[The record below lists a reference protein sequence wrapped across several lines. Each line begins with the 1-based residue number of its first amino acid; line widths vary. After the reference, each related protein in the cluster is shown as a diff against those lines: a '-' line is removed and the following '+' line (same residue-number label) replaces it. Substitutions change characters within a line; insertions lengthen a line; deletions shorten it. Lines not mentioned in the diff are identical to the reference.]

1 MAEEGGKKNK
11 RETTE
16 STKNI
21 YKNNIIRL
29 NNGNEIKFDK
39 NGIPNLDFLKNT
51 EETLKKFE
59 KLKPNS
65 QRTYLISIVSTLT
78 GLKKYEKVRA
88 VYYDLMDKFNKELKQ
103 NNTKSETQQE
113 NWIPQSEVLQVYQ
126 ALGEK
131 VLPLLSLKKVSVSQW
146 DEILSFVVLS
156 LYCLQPPRRNKDYQ
170 YMKVIKSPKDLE
182 ENYKDFNYYSLAKP
196 PQFLFYNYK
205 TKGTYALQE
214 VPVSTDLNTILKEY
228 MKLHPCKK
236 EKSFFLLVDYK
247 GQPIHQVNAITRIL
261 NSIFGKKIGV
271 SLLRSIYLT
280 DKFKAPVN
288 ELQNTATAM
297 GTSTNTV
304 QQQYIKND

>member
-1 MAEEGGKKNK
+1 MEEGAGRK
-11 RETTE
+11 RITTE

-29 NNGNEIKFDK
+29 NNGNEIKYNK
-39 NGIPNLDFLKNT
+39 NGEPNLDFLKNT
-51 EETLKKFE
+51 EETLAKFA

-113 NWIPQSEVLQVYQ
+113 NWIPQSEVMEIYQ

-131 VLPLLSLKKVSVSQW
+131 VLPLLGLKKVNANQW
-146 DEILSFVVLS
+146 DEILSFVILS

-170 YMKVIKSPKDLE
+170 YCKVIKNNKDLE

-214 VPVSTDLNTILKEY
+214 VPVSPDLNAILTAY
-228 MKLHPCKK
+228 LKLHPLRK
-236 EKSFFLLVDYK
+236 EKSYFLLVDSK
-247 GQPIHQVNAITRIL
+247 GQPLHQVNAITRIL

-271 SLLRSIYLT
+271 SMLRNIFLS
-280 DKFKAPVN
+280 DKFKAPTQEMRDMAN
-288 ELQNTATAM
+288 AM
-297 GTSTNTV
+297 GTSTDMLQSV
-304 QQQYIKND
+304 YVKMDA

>member
-1 MAEEGGKKNK
+1 MEEGAGRK
-11 RETTE
+11 RVTTD

-29 NNGNEIKFDK
+29 NNGNEIKYNK
-39 NGIPNLDFLKNT
+39 QGEPNLDFLKNT
-51 EETLKKFE
+51 EETLAKFAN
-59 KLKPNS
+59 LKPNS

-78 GLKKYEKVRA
+78 GIKKYEKVRA
-88 VYYDLMDKFNKELKQ
+88 VYYDLMDKFNKELRT

-113 NWIPQSEVLQVYQ
+113 NWISQAEVLQVYKD
-126 ALGEK
+126 LGEK
-131 VLPLLSLKKVSVSQW
+131 VLPLLSLKKVSASEW
-146 DEILSFVVLS
+146 DQILKFVVLS

-170 YMKVIKSPKDLE
+170 MMRVIKSAKDLE

-214 VPVSTDLNTILKEY
+214 VPVSSDLKDILTAY
-228 MKLHPCKK
+228 LKLHPCKK
-236 EKSFFLLVDYK
+236 EKSFFLLVDSK

-271 SLLRSIYLT
+271 SMLRSIFLS
-280 DKFKAPVN
+280 DKFKAPTQ
-288 ELQNTATAM
+288 EMRDMATAM
-297 GTSTNTV
+297 GTSTDML
-304 QQQYIKND
+304 QQQYVKMDS

>member
-1 MAEEGGKKNK
+1 MSEEGGARK

-39 NGIPNLDFLKNT
+39 NGNPNLDFLKNT
-51 EETLKKFE
+51 EETLAKFA

-88 VYYDLMDKFNKELKQ
+88 VYYDLMDKFNKELRT

-113 NWIPQSEVLQVYQ
+113 NWISQAEVMEVYQ
-126 ALGEK
+126 ALGER
-131 VLPLLSLKKVSVSQW
+131 VLPLLSLKKVSAKEW

-170 YMKVIKSPKDLE
+170 MMKVIKSTKDLE

-196 PQFLFYNYK
+196 PHFLFYNYK

-214 VPVSTDLNTILKEY
+214 VPVSADLKDVLTAYL
-228 MKLHPCKK
+228 KLHPLRK
-236 EKSFFLLVDYK
+236 EKSFFLLVDSK
-247 GQPIHQVNAITRIL
+247 GQPLHQVNAITRIL

-271 SLLRSIYLT
+271 SLLRNIYLT

-288 ELQNTATAM
+288 ELQNTANAM
-297 GTSTNTV
+297 GTSSATV
-304 QQQYIKND
+304 QSNYIKND